1 MMFFFPVLGKF
12 NFFSRK
18 LCRNFLSN
26 DLSFCYKCLEHWD
39 FESGTILDRC
49 DHHDAAEEAFVMHG
63 HGRGNAYTAN
73 IPRISP
79 VFMFPHFW
87 SERNNGTDFIDW
99 RRRI

>member
-1 MMFFFPVLGKF
+1 MHKVVLKI
-12 NFFSRK
+12 SS
-18 LCRNFLSN
+18 LSMIYHFAASVFI
-26 DLSFCYKCLEHWD
+26 DWD